1 LGELPP
7 NSYLHSN
14 RIRFAGMEAQL
25 ASASLAHRIKEQMPT
40 ASTLYYRLVLLVG
53 EPRSGKTAALRQFAA
68 DQTCPLV
75 NLNLALSERLLELT
89 TKQRA
94 IRVSRLLDTVAKEHS
109 ADVLILDNIEI
120 LFSTE
125 LQQDPLRL
133 LQGIA
138 RNRTVVASW
147 AGDYQGDRL
156 TYAEPSHPEFKQYDQ
171 PDAII
176 VPVEASSTPAPKAET
191 EGQS

>member
-1 LGELPP
+1 
-7 NSYLHSN
+7 
-14 RIRFAGMEAQL
+14 MEAQL
-25 ASASLAHRIKEQMPT
+25 PSASLAHHIKEQMPT

-53 EPRSGKTAALRQFAA
+53 KPRSGKTAALKEFAA
-68 DQTCPLV
+68 GQKCPVV
-75 NLNLALSERLLELT
+75 NLNLAISERLLELT

-94 IRVSRLLDTVAKEHS
+94 IRMTRLLDAVAKEHS
-109 ADVLILDNIEI
+109 ADVLVLDNIEI
-120 LFSTE
+120 LFSIE

-138 RNRTVVASW
+138 RNQTVVASW
-147 AGDYQGDRL
+147 AGDYQGERL

-176 VPVEASSTPAPKAET
+176 VPVEASTKPASKAET
-191 EGQS
+191 KGQS

>member
-1 LGELPP
+1 
-7 NSYLHSN
+7 
-14 RIRFAGMEAQL
+14 M

-53 EPRSGKTAALRQFAA
+53 KPRSGKTAALRQFAA
-68 DQTCPLV
+68 DQDCPLV

-94 IRVSRLLDTVAKEHS
+94 IRVTRLLDAIAKEHS
-109 ADVLILDNIEI
+109 ADILILDNIEI
-120 LFSTE
+120 LFSAE

-147 AGDYQGDRL
+147 AGDYQGKRL
-156 TYAEPSHPEFKQYDQ
+156 TYAEPSHPEYQQYDQ

-176 VPVEASSTPAPKAET
+176 VPVEAFSQPAPKAET